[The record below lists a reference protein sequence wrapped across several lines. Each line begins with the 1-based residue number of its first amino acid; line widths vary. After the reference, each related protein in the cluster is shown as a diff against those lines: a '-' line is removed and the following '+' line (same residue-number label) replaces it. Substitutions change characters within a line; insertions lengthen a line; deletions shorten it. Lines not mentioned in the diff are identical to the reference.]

1 MYISRT
7 TLEHDLHA
15 LRHNY
20 ILPEPHI
27 KFFRQKNNISFEADE
42 RKRRVILNRLFTD
55 NWNYNARG
63 NAYYHY
69 QYLDERIVNLIMK
82 ETNYYMDSF
91 CIMMEDIN
99 MVILNLMIAIA
110 YYRIINGHE
119 LISPCEQIC
128 PDLKVIQAT
137 DAL

>member
-1 MYISRT
+1 
-7 TLEHDLHA
+7 
-15 LRHNY
+15 
-20 ILPEPHI
+20 
-27 KFFRQKNNISFEADE
+27 
-42 RKRRVILNRLFTD
+42 
-55 NWNYNARG
+55 
-63 NAYYHY
+63 
-69 QYLDERIVNLIMK
+69 MK

-137 DAL
+137 DALLDSLSEKLNCQFSHIERKDIYVHIYCSRMFDAKLLNFYPLPMAIYKVLLIHTDLTLAMMRIFILL

>member
-1 MYISRT
+1 
-7 TLEHDLHA
+7 
-15 LRHNY
+15 
-20 ILPEPHI
+20 
-27 KFFRQKNNISFEADE
+27 
-42 RKRRVILNRLFTD
+42 
-55 NWNYNARG
+55 
-63 NAYYHY
+63 
-69 QYLDERIVNLIMK
+69 MK

-137 DAL
+137 DALLDSLSEKLNC